1 MRRTVAVYEE
11 RLIEGHAPLES
22 VNPPGSH
29 MQILSATKVGPD
41 VLFKYV
47 VVWGEDD
54 DAPT

>member
-11 RLIEGHAPLES
+11 RLVEGHAPLES

-47 VVWGEDD
+47 VVWEDD
-54 DAPT
+54 DAHE